1 MFLAF
6 RFSSPDQNGFH
17 QQPTGVGGVGGDF
30 RLKDDGAPPS
40 CSLVSTR
47 RSRSFLLTR
56 LAAPL
61 LLLLLPQLIGSIIG
75 RQGTKINEIRQV
87 SGAQIKIGSQL
98 DGTSD
103 RHVTITGTPVSINL
117 AQYLITSW

>member
-1 MFLAF
+1 MCY
-6 RFSSPDQNGFH
+6 RPHDHSCFH
-17 QQPTGVGGVGGDF
+17 
-30 RLKDDGAPPS
+30 R
-40 CSLVSTR
+40 STNLSHR
-47 RSRSFLLTR
+47 V
-56 LAAPL
+56 PL
-61 LLLLLPQLIGSIIG
+61 QLIGSIIG

>member
-1 MFLAF
+1 MCVIVLVIVHV
-6 RFSSPDQNGFH
+6 PIDP
-17 QQPTGVGGVGGDF
+17 PTCPTV
-30 RLKDDGAPPS
+30 
-40 CSLVSTR
+40 
-47 RSRSFLLTR
+47 FLL
-56 LAAPL
+56 
-61 LLLLLPQLIGSIIG
+61 QLIGSIIG

>member
-1 MFLAF
+1 MSTGRLICLA
-6 RFSSPDQNGFH
+6 S
-17 QQPTGVGGVGGDF
+17 V
-30 RLKDDGAPPS
+30 
-40 CSLVSTR
+40 
-47 RSRSFLLTR
+47 LL
-56 LAAPL
+56 
-61 LLLLLPQLIGSIIG
+61 QLIGSIIG

>member
-1 MFLAF
+1 MLMVL
-6 RFSSPDQNGFH
+6 S
-17 QQPTGVGGVGGDF
+17 T
-30 RLKDDGAPPS
+30 PPP
-40 CSLVSTR
+40 LST
-47 RSRSFLLTR
+47 FPPCVVL
-56 LAAPL
+56 
-61 LLLLLPQLIGSIIG
+61 QLIGSIIG

-103 RHVTITGTPVSINL
+103 RHVTITGTPISINL